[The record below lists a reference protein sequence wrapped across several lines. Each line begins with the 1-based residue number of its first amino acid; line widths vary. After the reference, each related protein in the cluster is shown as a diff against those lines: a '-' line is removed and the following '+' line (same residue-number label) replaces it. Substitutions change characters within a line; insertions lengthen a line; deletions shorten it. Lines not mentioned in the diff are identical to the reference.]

1 MGIRVGIIG
10 TGYGAKVHAPVLL
23 KHPDYELVALS
34 GVRPG
39 RARAE
44 AERLSIP
51 HAFDDWKEMIEA
63 SALEMVVIA
72 SEPMVHAN
80 MTIAALEAGVHVL
93 CEKPPALNLDEVKA
107 MKRVADVQDR
117 HLFIN
122 FEWRYLPE
130 RQMIKRILDEGSL
143 GDVIH
148 VHWRDARGMLDRIR
162 EAENT
167 WLWKAERGGGMLGAV
182 GSHMIDALH
191 HWFGEMETVHGQLV
205 RQIKTRRGV
214 QGLEE
219 STADDSFMI
228 LGMFQKGGTC
238 SVQFISSAI
247 GVEPQLEIFGTKG
260 TLVLEGDSL
269 RVATTPSAEFKD
281 VGLSERMDE
290 SGFPAAIQAYI
301 HPQWTLYTEI
311 ARALAGEKPDSLPDF
326 DDAIRVQSVLDQ
338 LRYFNN
344 T

>member
-10 TGYGAKVHAPVLL
+10 TGYGARVHAPVLL

-51 HAFDDWKEMIEA
+51 QAFDDWKKMIEE

-72 SEPMVHAN
+72 SEPMVHAD
-80 MTIAALEAGVHVL
+80 MTTASLEAGVHVL
-93 CEKPPALNLDEVKA
+93 CEKPPALNLAEVKA
-107 MKRVADVQDR
+107 MKRVADVKDR

-130 RQMIKRILDEGSL
+130 RQAIKRLLEEGSL

-148 VHWRDARGMLDRIR
+148 VHWREARGMLDRIR

-167 WLWKAERGGGMLGAV
+167 WLWKAERGGGMLGAI

-191 HWFGEMETVHGQLV
+191 HWFGDLETVQGQLV
-205 RQIKTRRGV
+205 RQIKTRRGEH
-214 QGLEE
+214 GPEE
-219 STADDSFMI
+219 STADDSFMF

-238 SVQFISSAI
+238 SAQFISSAI
-247 GVEPQLEIFGTKG
+247 GVEPRLEIFGTKG
-260 TLVLEGDSL
+260 TLVLEGNLL
-269 RVATTPSAEFKD
+269 RIATTPSAEFKD
-281 VGLSERMDE
+281 VELPKRMDE

-301 HPQWTLYTEI
+301 HPQWTLYTEL
-311 ARALAGEKPDSLPDF
+311 ARALAGEKRDSLPDF

-338 LRYFNN
+338 LRK
-344 T
+344 